1 MNNAFRLLAAS
12 LLFAPVAFCQSSQ
25 ETTSLQHQTFETN
38 LAQGTTLR
46 LHLNDGDFRVVGSN
60 AEKIP
65 VHVEGKNVEQ
75 AEKIKIRVIRSDGT
89 VDLKPSHVEILRR
102 LDGTATIL
110 YLFPSSVEISKRD
123 GRVEFVAQIG
133 RLFVSQF
140 FDTGEMLH
148 RGELEI
154 LLPSNASR

>member
-1 MNNAFRLLAAS
+1 VYHIPTPQRWNLTRELKG
-12 LLFAPVAFCQSSQ
+12 VAF
-25 ETTSLQHQTFETN
+25 
-38 LAQGTTLR
+38 LR
-46 LHLNDGDFRVVGSN
+46 RY
-60 AEKIP
+60 K
-65 VHVEGKNVEQ
+65 K
-75 AEKIKIRVIRSDGT
+75 K
-89 VDLKPSHVEILRR
+89 DLKPSHVEILRR